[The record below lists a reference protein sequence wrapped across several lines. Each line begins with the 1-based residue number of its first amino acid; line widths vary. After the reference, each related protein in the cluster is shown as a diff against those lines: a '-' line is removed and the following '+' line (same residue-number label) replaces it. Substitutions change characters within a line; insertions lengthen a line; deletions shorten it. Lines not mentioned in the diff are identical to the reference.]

1 MKKILA
7 IAIAVLALFACAGVV
22 SAGWFDWGDSGEVV
36 NETYNFDKFTLDL
49 PEGAS
54 TFNLSSTYNGVYTN
68 EFYVS
73 WTYENGTYES
83 ISTFYSEGS
92 NLVKST
98 DQFVSNWVNS
108 GAKSEGTYGDWAIIN
123 VDGVPYTSGNGT
135 YTGYM
140 LAKQDGGVLY
150 VIKGDNLPLLKKIAD
165 TFKKV

>member
-1 MKKILA
+1 MDKKL
-7 IAIAVLALFACAGVV
+7 IAIIVVIIAVVACVAVV
-22 SAGWFDWGDSGEVV
+22 AVGFLGSGTNEVV
-36 NETYNFDKFTLDL
+36 NETYNFDKYTLDL
-49 PEGAS
+49 PENATS
-54 TFNLSSTYNGVYTN
+54 FNLSTTYQGVYSN
-68 EFYVS
+68 EFFVS
-73 WTYENGTYES
+73 WTYENGTEES
-83 ISTFYSEGS
+83 ITTFYSEGA